1 MILYSQSGT
10 VKEDATA
17 PHEVKQRSDPS
28 NQGRHIMFISITYTS
43 VILTLGYRLDVH
55 EDIEKNIVTATF
67 DFPGF
72 SKDEVQI
79 SFQNGKLTV
88 SAEAKKSEEQAETGY
103 TLRERPRGRLSR
115 TLQLPEG
122 VQVCPFP

>member
-1 MILYSQSGT
+1 ML
-10 VKEDATA
+10 
-17 PHEVKQRSDPS
+17 
-28 NQGRHIMFISITYTS
+28 ISIITYASNT
-43 VILTLGYRLDVH
+43 GYRLDVH

-88 SAEAKKSEEQAETGY
+88 SAEAKKSEERAETGY
-103 TLRERPRGRLSR
+103 TLRERSRGRLSR

-122 VQVCPFP
+122 VQVCPFFKKNNFEKILTD